1 MSVKNEQAVA
11 DYVRCV
17 EELRTALANL
27 QEFVASLP
35 VADKTGIPSPFDY
48 GDLGSVRRVHGLIAE
63 ASKAADEFWE

>member
-35 VADKTGIPSPFDY
+35 VADNAGIPSPFHY
-48 GDLGSVRRVHGLIAE
+48 GHLGTVLQIHELIGK
-63 ASKAADEFWE
+63 ASRAADTF